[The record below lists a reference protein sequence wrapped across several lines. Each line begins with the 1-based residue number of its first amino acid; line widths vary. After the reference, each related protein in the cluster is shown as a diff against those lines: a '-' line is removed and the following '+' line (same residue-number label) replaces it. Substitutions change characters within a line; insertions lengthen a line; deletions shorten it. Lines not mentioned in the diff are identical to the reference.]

1 MKTKTF
7 IIAVLIMF
15 LSAGVAFAAP
25 GDFDGPY
32 DLHGYT
38 TADADFV
45 GWATTVEGYTVDQYL
60 DDTNAENILGALDSS
75 LAVGNGGPSPDPP
88 VNGGFITVGFGA
100 AITNG
105 AGDDF
110 VVWENGFW
118 TDYVV
123 GAVNPH
129 EGVYAELAYVSVSTD
144 GDNWATFQSSY
155 LEDMTNFPNVD
166 PTYVNNLAGNYVSG
180 SGDQD
185 TWEGTGFDLN
195 DLADDTNV
203 LSGLVD
209 LNNINYLRLDDIVG
223 AGEGGSSLD
232 SLGNLIYD
240 GNGFGGG
247 ADWNAVGVINA
258 VPVPGA
264 IWLIGSAL
272 LGLMG
277 INRKKA

>member
-15 LSAGVAFAAP
+15 LSAGVALAAP
-25 GDFDGPY
+25 GDFVGPY

-38 TADADFV
+38 TADANFV
-45 GWATTVEGYTVDQYL
+45 GWATTVEDYTAQYTSVDNMLGEL
-60 DDTNAENILGALDSS
+60 DGS
-75 LAVGNGGPSPDPP
+75 LAVGNNG
-88 VNGGFITVGFGA
+88 NGGYITVGFGA
-100 AITNG
+100 SIING
-105 AGDDF
+105 TGDDF

-118 TDYVV
+118 TDYSPT
-123 GAVNPH
+123 GTTNPH
-129 EGVYAELAYVSVSTD
+129 EGVYAELAYTSVSTD

-155 LEDMTNFPNVD
+155 LENMTDFPNVD
-166 PTYVNNLAGNYVSG
+166 PTYVNNLAGNYVAWY
-180 SGDQD
+180 GDQD

-195 DLADDTNV
+195 DLAGDANV
-203 LSGLVD
+203 ISGLVD
-209 LNNINYLRLDDIVG
+209 LDNINYVRLDDIVG
-223 AGEGGSSLD
+223 AGEGGSSYD

-264 IWLIGSAL
+264 VWLIGSAL
-272 LGLMG
+272 LALMG